1 MEGRNSQKYSLYVVD
16 FYKKCT
22 RAVTFLEFLAD
33 VRAAAASEEAAEEE
47 VVVVEEE
54 EEVVVVVVEAAAE
67 AVEEE
72 IMCHMATGRGKGKG
86 WEKVAAYV
94 AEISAIGMAAGEA
107 GKVVMSSRS
116 HELMPLVP
124 ELLRLWWDAV

>member
-47 VVVVEEE
+47 VVVV
-54 EEVVVVVVEAAAE
+54 VVEAAAE

-72 IMCHMATGRGKGKG
+72 IMCHMATGRGEGKG